1 MTKTLADMTAEERA
15 ECVGMWASHQ
25 GHEDKDEPCGNLGI
39 ISGIDRDYAWIAF
52 PKESAE
58 TYVFDL
64 EDLTPRFDLPRAWT
78 PDGEPELAQA
88 LAEETYF
95 YGVQVW
101 MGGRWI
107 MMLTSDY
114 GTSLLHRGKWFERKD
129 EAQAC
134 AAKWNHDT
142 PTRIVRQRRSPVEV
156 INE

>member
-1 MTKTLADMTAEERA
+1 MSDVIANAKQLLDGATPGSWE
-15 ECVGMWASHQ
+15 
-25 GHEDKDEPCGNLGI
+25 
-39 ISGIDRDYAWIAF
+39 WIG
-52 PKESAE
+52 
-58 TYVFDL
+58 YDL
-64 EDLTPRFDLPRAWT
+64 EQTFEAGGAIVMDATCENPHLGGVVNVEITPEDERLIAAA
-78 PDGEPELAQA
+78 PELAQA

-107 MMLTSDY
+107 MMLTRDH
-114 GTSLLHRGKWFERKD
+114 GTSLMHRGKWFERKD

-156 INE
+156 ME